1 MSRVK
6 QIIVVAVVL
15 LACVGADQ
23 ATKAV
28 ARERLPR
35 YEVMSFLGDTVR
47 IQYAENRGAF
57 LGMGAAL
64 SEKARTII
72 FVTGIGAVVA
82 GILTYILLV
91 PASSLLITAA
101 LSLIAAGGLGNLI
114 DRVVLGGYV
123 VDFLNIGIGPVR
135 TGIFNVADVAITA
148 GALLLILD
156 QVVRPKAE

>member
-1 MSRVK
+1 MNRKK
-6 QIIVVAVVL
+6 QVIVVIAVL
-15 LACVGADQ
+15 LACVSFDQ

-35 YEVMSFLGDTVR
+35 HEVMSFLGDVFR
-47 IQYAENRGAF
+47 VQYAENRGAF

-64 SEKARTII
+64 PERTRTIV

-82 GILTYILLV
+82 GILTYVLLAPV
-91 PASSLLITAA
+91 SSVLVTAA
-101 LSLIAAGGLGNLI
+101 LSLIAAGGLGNLV

-135 TGIFNVADVAITA
+135 TGIFNIADVAISA
-148 GALLLILD
+148 GALLLIFE
-156 QVVRPKAE
+156 QVVRSKKS